1 MSTIKR
7 NFTYNLVLTVSGYVF
22 TFITFPYVSRVL
34 GVENIGAINFV
45 DSIINYFVILSMM
58 GVGIMG
64 IREIATYKNQK
75 EELENVFRDIFCTNG
90 LITVFFIIILV
101 GCIFIVPKFENY
113 KLLLSIGIV
122 KLFFNFTLVEWFFT
136 GTENFKFVTIR
147 SLIIKFLYVIAVL
160 VFVKKSE
167 DLYIY
172 YFLTSLVVV
181 VNAIFNWS
189 YLLKIIKIKIKG
201 LNIKRYYKPIFTLG
215 LYMILTSLYNNF
227 NIVYLGFTSGDKE
240 VGYYTT
246 ASKLYGILLSVFTA
260 FTGVMLPR
268 MSTLLSEN
276 KIDEFKENLTKS
288 FNLLFIFSFP
298 ITILGIVFAPQIIY
312 IIAGKGFEGAIT
324 PMRIIMPLMILIGY
338 AQILVI
344 QILMPLKKDRIIL
357 INSLVGAILGIILN
371 ILIVNQLKSIGSAI
385 IWFFCELVLVIL
397 SQYYISKTI
406 KIYFPFKVFYKEFLV
421 SIPILFLCIFY
432 NEYYNINPLVDII
445 IGSLTI
451 FIYFLFINIKK
462 FKNQMI
468 INLIKTIIIK
478 IKK

>member
-1 MSTIKR
+1 MSSIKK
-7 NFTYNLVLTVSGYVF
+7 NFTYSLILTVSGYVF
-22 TFITFPYVSRVL
+22 TFIIFPYVSRVL

-58 GVGIMG
+58 GVGILG

-75 EELENVFRDIFCTNG
+75 EELENVFRDIFFTNG
-90 LITVFFIIILV
+90 LITLFFIIILV
-101 GCIFIVPKFENY
+101 GCIFLVPKFENY

-215 LYMILTSLYNNF
+215 LYMILTSLYTNF

-298 ITILGIVFAPQIIY
+298 ITIWGIVFAPQIIY

-357 INSLVGAILGIILN
+357 INSLVGAIFGIILN
-371 ILIVNQLKSIGSAI
+371 ILFVNQLKSIGSAI
-385 IWFFCELVLVIL
+385 VWFICELVLVIL
-397 SQYYISKTI
+397 SQYYISKII
-406 KIYFPFKVFYKEFLV
+406 KIYFPFKVLYKELLV

-432 NEYYNINPLVDII
+432 SEYYNINPLVDII
-445 IGSLTI
+445 IGCLSI
-451 FIYFLFINIKK
+451 FIYYLFINIKI

>member
-7 NFTYNLVLTVSGYVF
+7 NFTYNLLLTVSGYVF
-22 TFITFPYVSRVL
+22 TFITFPYISRVL

-75 EELENVFRDIFCTNG
+75 EELQNVFRDIFFTNG
-90 LITVFFIIILV
+90 LITVIFIIILV

-136 GTENFKFVTIR
+136 GIENFKFVTIR
-147 SLIIKFLYVIAVL
+147 SLIIKFIYVIAVL

-181 VNAIFNWS
+181 INAIFNWS
-189 YLLKIIKIKIKG
+189 FLLKIIKIKIKG

-215 LYMILTSLYNNF
+215 LYMILTSLYTNF

-268 MSTLLSEN
+268 MSTLLSDN

-298 ITILGIVFAPQIIY
+298 ITIWGIVFAPQIIY
-312 IIAGKGFEGAIT
+312 IIAGKDFEGAII

-344 QILMPLKKDRIIL
+344 QILMPLKKDKIIL
-357 INSLVGAILGIILN
+357 INSLVGAIFGIILN
-371 ILIVNQLKSIGSAI
+371 ILIINQLKSIGSAI
-385 IWFFCELVLVIL
+385 VWFICELVLVIL
-397 SQYYISKTI
+397 SQYYISKI
-406 KIYFPFKVFYKEFLV
+406 INIYFPFKMFYKELLV

-432 NEYYNINPLVDII
+432 SEYYNINPLVDII

-451 FIYFLFINIKK
+451 FIYYLFINIKI
-462 FKNQMI
+462 FKNQML
-468 INLIKTIIIK
+468 INIIKTIFIK

>member
-7 NFTYNLVLTVSGYVF
+7 NFTYNLLLTVSGYVF

-75 EELENVFRDIFCTNG
+75 EELQNVFRDIFFTNG
-90 LITVFFIIILV
+90 LITLFFIIILV
-101 GCIFIVPKFENY
+101 GCIFLVPKFENY

-136 GTENFKFVTIR
+136 GIENFKFVTIR
-147 SLIIKFLYVIAVL
+147 SLIIKFIYVIAVL

-215 LYMILTSLYNNF
+215 LYMILTSLYTNF

-268 MSTLLSEN
+268 MSTLLSDN

-298 ITILGIVFAPQIIY
+298 ITIWGIVFAPQIIY
-312 IIAGKGFEGAIT
+312 IIAGKDFEGAII

-357 INSLVGAILGIILN
+357 INSLVGAIFGIILN
-371 ILIVNQLKSIGSAI
+371 ILFVNQLKSIGSAI
-385 IWFFCELVLVIL
+385 VWFICELVLVIL
-397 SQYYISKTI
+397 SQYYISKII
-406 KIYFPFKVFYKEFLV
+406 KIYFPFKMFYKELLV

-432 NEYYNINPLVDII
+432 SEYYNINPLVDII
-445 IGSLTI
+445 IGCLTI
-451 FIYFLFINIKK
+451 FIYYLFINIKI